1 MDTKLK
7 NYRYHILTKTLL
19 FLAIAFLLTFAFVE
33 MLSMAH
39 EYESLEALLEN
50 NFDGSINS
58 RIQGLIAGSL
68 VALVFLILLTLI
80 VGKTDR
86 QSQSELGWFGEQASD
101 VMFIVY
107 GIFVVLWF
115 QLMDAIFSST
125 IYYLERM
132 DLILILSGIT
142 TFGIISITGIYYLT
156 VVKQVKRKYFI
167 KSSIAYK
174 VLYLVYDFFKSLFD
188 GRKFSKNGL
197 TRSLF
202 KRQVLFIVSSAFL
215 VFLMFLFLM
224 APPLMLLPPIIEC
237 FIIYWFVKGNRA
249 TYEAI
254 DKGFNDS
261 LEEQMKAE
269 RMKIQLVTNV
279 SHDLKTP
286 LTAIIGYVDL
296 LAKEPLDETAKE
308 YVTILAEK
316 SDRLKHILSDL
327 FDLAKSTSG
336 NLEVTNEEIDLKRL
350 IEQTLGDL
358 SEEIEASSLEFKLRI
373 PDKDMIIRSD
383 GKKLYRV
390 FLNLFDNALKYALQ
404 GTRVYIDCDVVQGE
418 VLIGIKNI
426 AGYEM
431 TFTEE
436 EIRQRFARGDHSRT
450 SEGNGLGL
458 SIAESFTAV
467 CGGTFKLVI
476 DGDLFKVELRF
487 PSVK

>member
-1 MDTKLK
+1 MDIKSRNFK
-7 NYRYHILTKTLL
+7 YHIFTKTLL
-19 FLAIAFLLTFAFVE
+19 FFSIAFLMTFVFVE
-33 MLSMAH
+33 TLSLGH
-39 EYESLEALLEN
+39 EGISFEALLEEVP
-50 NFDGSINS
+50 GGVLYSRVQTMGVSI
-58 RIQGLIAGSL
+58 LAAMLLL
-68 VALVFLILLTLI
+68 VVITIITGRSDKLSPI
-80 VGKTDR
+80 
-86 QSQSELGWFGEQASD
+86 ELGWFGRLPSD
-101 VMFIVY
+101 VMFTGYCI
-107 GIFVVLWF
+107 IFILWI
-115 QLMDAIFSST
+115 QTMDAIFSSRL
-125 IYYLERM
+125 YALERM
-132 DLILILSGIT
+132 DLVLIFSGVA
-142 TFGIISITGIYYLT
+142 TFVLVSITGIYYLT
-156 VVKQVKRKYFI
+156 TVKQLKGKYFI
-167 KSSIAYK
+167 KSSITYK
-174 VLYLVYDFFKSLFD
+174 VLFMVYDFFKSLFD

-197 TRSLF
+197 TKSLF
-202 KRQVLFIVSSAFL
+202 KRQALFIAASAFL
-215 VFLMFLFLM
+215 VFLTFLFLM
-224 APPLMLLPPIIEC
+224 APPLMIVPPILEC
-237 FIIYWFVKGNRA
+237 IMIYWYVKGNRE

-316 SDRLKHILSDL
+316 SDRLKHIVSDL

-336 NLEVTNEEIDLKRL
+336 NLEVAFEEIDLKRL

-358 SEEIEASSLEFKLRI
+358 SDEIEASSLEFKLRV
-373 PDKDMIIRSD
+373 PDENLMTRSD

-390 FLNLFDNALKYALQ
+390 FMNLFDNALKYALQ
-404 GTRVYIDCDVVQGE
+404 GTRVYIDCEARQDE
-418 VLIGIKNI
+418 ILIGIKNI

-431 TFTEE
+431 TFTED

-458 SIAESFTAV
+458 SIAESFTNA
-467 CGGTFKLVI
+467 CGGTFRLVI

-487 PSVK
+487 PAAK

>member
-1 MDTKLK
+1 MDIKLK
-7 NYRYHILTKTLL
+7 NFRYHILTKTLL
-19 FLAIAFLLTFAFVE
+19 FLAIAFLLTFVFVE
-33 MLSMAH
+33 IISIEH

-50 NFDGSINS
+50 DFDGSINR
-58 RIQGLIAGSL
+58 RIQGMIAGSVVAIVYL
-68 VALVFLILLTLI
+68 VLLTVI

-86 QSQSELGWFGEQASD
+86 HSQVELGWFGEQPSD
-101 VMFIVY
+101 IMFIVY
-107 GIFVVLWF
+107 GILVFFWF
-115 QLMDAIFSST
+115 QLMEAIFSST
-125 IYYLERM
+125 FYYLERM
-132 DLILILSGIT
+132 DLILILSGIA

-156 VVKQVKRKYFI
+156 VVKQIKRKYFI

-174 VLYLVYDFFKSLFD
+174 VIYLVYDFFKSLFD

-197 TRSLF
+197 TKSLF
-202 KRQVLFIVSSAFL
+202 KRQVLFIISSAFL
-215 VFLMFLFLM
+215 VFLTFLFLM
-224 APPLMLLPPIIEC
+224 APPLMIVPPILEC
-237 FIIYWFVKGNRA
+237 IMIYWYVKGNRE

-316 SDRLKHILSDL
+316 SDRLKHIVSDL

-336 NLEVTNEEIDLKRL
+336 NLEVAFEEIDLKRL

-358 SEEIEASSLEFKLRI
+358 SDEIEASSLEFKLRV
-373 PDKDMIIRSD
+373 PDENLMTRSD

-390 FLNLFDNALKYALQ
+390 FMNLFDNALKYALQ
-404 GTRVYIDCDVVQGE
+404 GTRVYIDCEARQDE
-418 VLIGIKNI
+418 ILIGIKNI

-431 TFTEE
+431 TFTED

-458 SIAESFTAV
+458 SIAESFTNA
-467 CGGTFKLVI
+467 CGGTFRLVI

-487 PSVK
+487 PAAK